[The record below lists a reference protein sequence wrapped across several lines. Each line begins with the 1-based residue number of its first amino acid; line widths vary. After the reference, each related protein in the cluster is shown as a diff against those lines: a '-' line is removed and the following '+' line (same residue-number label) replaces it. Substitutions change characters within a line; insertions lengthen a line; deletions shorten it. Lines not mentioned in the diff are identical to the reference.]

1 MNSLPMLFAAMIA
14 AFALVV
20 PVGYGQTETY
30 VPTSLQ
36 AKRLKEGLSII
47 AQGLTL
53 ERLEGVGLIYEHKKD
68 VTDRIK
74 PTLANDQKGGNSA
87 DHELKID
94 LGPAKN
100 TVPGNYDTVVVSL
113 TLKSGEVLSRLV
125 EVSLEN
131 LDAVRAPL
139 SEGEALDNS
148 DPLAQSTYRRKE
160 AFIRQASAAASP
172 RLEFRLEGEKAVLIV
187 KGATSDE
194 VQNIMYRW
202 IAGYDKSFSLR
213 RGLVHRTVWAT
224 QLSDRFILETDDP
237 QLLDPEAQEV
247 VLLLDD
253 NTGFTVPILYT
264 IPTTP

>member
-20 PVGYGQTETY
+20 PVGYGQNETY
-30 VPTSLQ
+30 ANEVYTGPPSLK
-36 AKRLKEGLSII
+36 AKRLKEGLSIT
-47 AQGLTL
+47 AYSLSWKQVD
-53 ERLEGVGLIYEHKKD
+53 GVGLIYEHRED

-74 PTLANDQKGGNSA
+74 PTLANDQKGENST

-100 TVPGNYDTVVVSL
+100 TVPGNYDTVVLSL
-113 TLKSGEVLSRLV
+113 TLKSGEVLSRPV
-125 EVSLEN
+125 EVRLEN

-139 SEGEALDNS
+139 SEGQALDKS

-160 AFIRQASAAASP
+160 AFIRQATAAASP

-187 KGATSDE
+187 KGATSDD

-202 IAGYDKSFSLR
+202 IAGYDKSFDLR
-213 RGLVHRTVWAT
+213 RALARRMAWTAKSRNG
-224 QLSDRFILETDDP
+224 FIF
-237 QLLDPEAQEV
+237 
-247 VLLLDD
+247 D
-253 NTGFTVPILYT
+253 NR
-264 IPTTP
+264 